1 MLLFI
6 VFILWIAALSVCIV
20 YAYDEHSTKAFIALA
35 LLALVLIIIIIFMAI
50 FTPDLIGVRP

>member
-50 FTPDLIGVRP
+50 FTPDLIGV

>member
-20 YAYDEHSTKAFIALA
+20 YAYDERSTKAFIALA
-35 LLALVLIIIIIFMAI
+35 VLALALIIIIFMSI
-50 FTPDLIGVRP
+50 FTPDLIGV